1 VTEDFSALAPFRLI
15 DSNGQTRTVFWDEM
29 FRVLKALLLPDSKW
43 ALGEWPKTL
52 VSTLSVQC
60 RYQAV
65 KALADCRVGNA
76 YDLSRL
82 RWKSDRA
89 LAALEAIPR
98 AFVKE
103 EFARRFLTG
112 EAGLSG
118 ESADA
123 LSGGDVIPQEPAA
136 FESVR
141 PWPPALRTYEDVA
154 GLLGVPKA
162 TVDALVRTGRL
173 APPDADDGG
182 FDADAVLS
190 AGRFLRELVDL
201 SQLTE
206 LAGIEAPASALT
218 PYGMLP
224 RWNGIDLGDH
234 RIDLDRVVEIH
245 RHLMARSHGSSEPA
259 KRMPLLRVVQNSDRP
274 FEALMA
280 YVQRIASGE
289 IDRISW
295 DPPYRWADI
304 EIEGD
309 KRRAP

>member
-1 VTEDFSALAPFRLI
+1 LAPFRLI
-15 DSNGQTRTVFWDEM
+15 DSNGQTRTVFWDEI
-29 FRVLKALLLPDSKW
+29 FRVLKALLLPDPQW
-43 ALGEWPKTL
+43 ALGKWPKTL

-65 KALADCRVGNA
+65 KALAHCRVGNA

-98 AFVKE
+98 ANFKE

-112 EAGLSG
+112 DAGLSR

-136 FESVR
+136 HESVR
-141 PWPPALRTYEDVA
+141 PWPPALRTYNDVA
-154 GLLGVPKA
+154 GFLGVPKA
-162 TVDALVRTGRL
+162 TVDALLRTGRL
-173 APPDADDGG
+173 PPPEGDDEG

-190 AGRFLRELVDL
+190 AGRFLLELVDL
-201 SQLTE
+201 PKLAE

-224 RWNGIDLGDH
+224 RWNGIDLSDH
-234 RIDLDRVVEIH
+234 RIALERVIEIQ
-245 RHLMARSHGSSEPA
+245 RLLMARWHATSAPA
-259 KRMPLLRVVQNSDRP
+259 DPVPLLRVIEKCEQP
-274 FEALMA
+274 FQVLMT
-280 YVQRIASGE
+280 YVQRIAGGE
-289 IDRISW
+289 IDRIGW
-295 DPPYRWADI
+295 GPPFRWADI
-304 EIEGD
+304 EIEAG
-309 KRRAP
+309 ALQTP